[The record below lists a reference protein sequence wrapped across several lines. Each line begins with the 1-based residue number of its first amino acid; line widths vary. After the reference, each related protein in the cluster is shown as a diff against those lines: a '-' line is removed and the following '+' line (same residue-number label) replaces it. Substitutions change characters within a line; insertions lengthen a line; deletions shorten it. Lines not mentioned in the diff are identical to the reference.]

1 MSEGSKGSASLLQV
15 ALTEVDKMDQE
26 IDQMLT
32 TISQAKA
39 SYTNYCVLV
48 TGLDK
53 LVRISSEAL
62 TTTSARVNDLL
73 STYLGS
79 GRRLPVLSSVTLSS
93 SHLAPKVEK
102 MRAELANLDDL
113 GWLDGVDMLVQELK
127 VRFTC

>member
-1 MSEGSKGSASLLQV
+1 
-15 ALTEVDKMDQE
+15 MDQE